1 MINLVDRAGKIN
13 PSPDDDSEQNLPTQ
27 SSPNGDRFT
36 NAYNKDNKQQQD
48 SSGDGDGDNTTEQSP
63 GTGQRTSQLG
73 LAGKPAPENNQGKG
87 NGNTE
92 AEKAGV
98 ETKREEA
105 LSIARECVKGQIRK
119 MKTGEQAETSGA
131 AGLVA
136 GGSSPFTINAA
147 AAAGNAI
154 GKAGGI
160 DNAEIEKLSKIIAA
174 HALDLLAGKDNG
186 KIRVDVTLKG
196 EGEGIPREFAGAKM
210 TVIRSV
216 DGTMR
221 AEFMLQDGK
230 DPIKAAEM
238 ISKNLETLATAMSAK
253 GVNLS
258 EVKVGTQVINVM
270 GPPPQSLPKPESLA
284 QGRSDDQ
291 GGGGQQGQRQ
301 QGQEGQQRDGQRQS
315 QRNKE
320 WRELKKDNKE

>member
-1 MINLVDRAGKIN
+1 MINSVAGAGGVN
-13 PSPDDDSEQNLPTQ
+13 PSPDDSEQMPTQ
-27 SSPNGDRFT
+27 SSQYDDRFK
-36 NAYNKDNKQQQD
+36 NAYKKDDEQQRD
-48 SSGDGDGDNTTEQSP
+48 SSSDEDNENTTEQSA
-63 GTGQRTSQLG
+63 GTGQRTSPLG
-73 LAGKPAPENNQGKG
+73 DAGKLASKNNQGNG
-87 NGNTE
+87 QGNTE
-92 AEKAGV
+92 AEKARV
-98 ETKREEA
+98 KTKRQEA
-105 LSIARECVKGQIRK
+105 LRIASAYVKGEIRK
-119 MKTGEQAETSGA
+119 LKTGEQAETPGA

-136 GGSSPFTINAA
+136 GGSSSFAINAA
-147 AAAGNAI
+147 LNAGNPI

-160 DNAEIEKLSKIIAA
+160 DNAKIEQLLETIAA
-174 HALDLLAGKDNG
+174 HALELLAGKDNG

-196 EGEGIPREFAGAKM
+196 EVDGMPREFAGAKM

-253 GVNLS
+253 GVNLT

-291 GGGGQQGQRQ
+291 GGGQQQ
-301 QGQEGQQRDGQRQS
+301 QQQDRGDQQREGQRQS
-315 QRNKE
+315 QRTKDWE
-320 WRELKKDNKE
+320 ELYKDNKE